1 MNSALAASSES
12 DEIMAGV
19 VASCDRLFER
29 LQRTGVL
36 RADVDLVWARRVY
49 YALLHEVAQ
58 SSDPDETDTDT
69 LATQVVDTLLR
80 GVGTP
85 NAQL

>member
-1 MNSALAASSES
+1 
-12 DEIMAGV
+12 
-19 VASCDRLFER
+19 
-29 LQRTGVL
+29 
-36 RADVDLVWARRVY
+36 VY

-58 SSDPDETDTDT
+58 SSDPDGTDTDT

-80 GVGTP
+80 GVGSP